1 MTITMF
7 ITDFN
12 LYIPTVHEGDV
23 KYAVEEQTN
32 VPFR

>member
-23 KYAVEEQTN
+23 KCAVEEKIK
-32 VPFR
+32 VPLR